1 MQELLENIDLFISQG
16 MSYSEWKKLTY
27 SGKTSIE
34 RYLDIEKSFLIKTH
48 GNKKVYDSQIDPTIV
63 TGEEWYNK
71 TFKTKERW
79 KDIGINSSIGYYQ
92 IGDRGYLPR

>member
-1 MQELLENIDLFISQG
+1 MKTPMQELLENIDLFISQG

-71 TFKTKERW
+71 TFNTKDDTS
-79 KDIGINSSIGYYQ
+79 KGIN
-92 IGDRGYLPR
+92 